1 MADLNQS
8 RVLDLLLQAERLKI
22 VQRGGW
28 AIRGLPEVE
37 SVADHSYGVIFI
49 ALVLSQLIQETET
62 PEEPIDRAKVLTMAL
77 IHDLPES
84 LITDIPAPATRY
96 FPAGAKSQA
105 ELNAL
110 DDMLRNIS
118 FGNELRTLWQ
128 EFEDCTSIEARLVH
142 DADRLELLLQAY
154 IYERATAN
162 QELVEFWDGQQESAF
177 EFQVTRQLFSTMRS
191 IRRDMLISCS
201 ARTTGRNLGNATQK

>member
-8 RVLDLLLQAERLKI
+8 RVLDLLLEAARLKI
-22 VQRGGW
+22 VNRGGW
-28 AIRGLPEVE
+28 SIRGLPKVE
-37 SVADHSYGVIFI
+37 SVADHSYGVTFV
-49 ALVLSQLIQETET
+49 ALVLSQLIQQIEA

-110 DDMLRNIS
+110 GEILRNIP
-118 FGNELRTLWQ
+118 FGHELQALWQ
-128 EFEDCTSIEARLVH
+128 EFKDRTSIEARLVH

-154 IYERATAN
+154 IYELSTAN
-162 QELVEFWDGQQESAF
+162 QQLVEFWVGQQERAF
-177 EFQVTRQLFSTMRS
+177 EFQVTQQLFSALASSHKALHQT
-191 IRRDMLISCS
+191 
-201 ARTTGRNLGNATQK
+201 